1 MSLAHFRAGRRAALR
16 AAAAP
21 AALAI
26 AFAVPVTH
34 ARAEEPTSTPIL
46 IEGDRALPGPL
57 ERMTPADT
65 TGPAPRDAGEFLSR
79 LQGVTSGRFG
89 GHGNEISLRGLTQD
103 NIAVISDGAYVFGGC
118 PNRMDPPSSLS
129 ALLPDD
135 VVTVARGYQSV
146 TDGPPA
152 PGGTVSI
159 DRADPYDIA
168 EGPGGGIEGGIESN
182 GATRFVSAQ
191 ARYGL
196 GGAYVRGFANAK
208 RAENYEDGDGREV
221 RSAFDQYG
229 GGLEAGWRYGNRS
242 VLSLSSDVD
251 IVEDALFAGAGM
263 DSPWT
268 AARTVKASLDHNF
281 DQGSLLAKLEI
292 SAYGSFVEHLM
303 DNYSLRTPG
312 MMTMRSDANSDTYGG
327 RVAAGFDAMGGM
339 LTVGVD
345 HRTNNRNAESRMNMM
360 GGAPTMISNYTWP
373 DMFIRDT
380 GFFGEY
386 GAPMDEVT
394 ALKLGIRADLV
405 SVEAKRAD
413 WLPGGMGALTARQLY
428 AAYYGVT
435 DTDRQ
440 ETNVSGFARLTRDF
454 GKASGWIG
462 AARAV
467 RTADATER
475 GIVRYSA
482 MAPANNWV
490 GNPAIKPEKHYQ
502 LDTGLTAGEGPW
514 GLTGGI
520 WYDRVEDFI
529 SRDLARGQS
538 GVLRSDGA
546 SIYRNVDAELA
557 GVDLSGSYRF
567 SESWKANATA
577 SYTYGANLTDDRPLY
592 QIAPLSGSVEVVYEQ
607 PVWQVG
613 TRLGWAANQTRADTD
628 PLTGAGLDAQE
639 TPGHAVL
646 DLFASWQPLTGL
658 ELKGGVSNLLD
669 QTYASYLSRSNGF
682 DPTVVQVNEP
692 GRSFYIQA
700 ALTF

>member
-1 MSLAHFRAGRRAALR
+1 MFYARSRAGRRAALR
-16 AAAAP
+16 AATAP
-21 AALAI
+21 VALAI
-26 AFAVPVTH
+26 ACAAGITH
-34 ARAEEPTSTPIL
+34 ARAEEPVSEPIL
-46 IEGDRALPGPL
+46 IEGEQLLVGPV
-57 ERMTPADT
+57 EKVTPAET
-65 TGPAPRDAGEFLSR
+65 EGPAPRDAGEFLSR
-79 LQGVTSGRFG
+79 LQGITSGRLG
-89 GHGNEISLRGLTQD
+89 GHGNEISMRGLSQD

-129 ALLPDD
+129 ALLADD

-152 PGGTVSI
+152 PAGTVSI
-159 DRADPYDIA
+159 ERADPYDIA
-168 EGPGGGIEGGIESN
+168 DGPSGGLEAGIESN
-182 GATRFVSAQ
+182 GSTRYASMQ

-208 RAENYEDGDGREV
+208 RAENYKDGDGREV

-229 GGLEAGWRYGNRS
+229 GGLEAGWRYGNKS
-242 VLSLSSDVD
+242 VVSLSSDVD

-268 AARTVKASLDHNF
+268 ASRTVKASLEHNF
-281 DQGSLLAKLEI
+281 DEGSLIAKLEV

-303 DNYSLRTPG
+303 DNYSLRTPT
-312 MMTMRSDANSDTYGG
+312 MMRMRTDANSDTYGG
-327 RVAAGFDAMGGM
+327 RLAAGLDVVGGT
-339 LTVGVD
+339 LTLGVD

-360 GGAPTMISNYTWP
+360 GGDPVMISSYTWP

-380 GFFGEY
+380 GLFGEY
-386 GAPMDEVT
+386 EAPMDEAT
-394 ALKLGIRADLV
+394 SLKLGLRADFV

-413 WLPGGMGALTARQLY
+413 WLPGGMGAVTARQLY
-428 AAYYGVT
+428 AMYYGVT
-435 DTDRQ
+435 DTDRE
-440 ETNVSGFARLTRDF
+440 ETNVSGLARLTHDF
-454 GKASGWIG
+454 GSFSGWVG

-475 GIVRYSA
+475 GIVRSSGS
-482 MAPANNWV
+482 NSWV

-502 LDTGLTAGEGPW
+502 LDTGLSAGEGPW
-514 GLTGGI
+514 GLTGGV
-520 WYDRVEDFI
+520 WYDRVDDFI
-529 SRDLARGQS
+529 SRDLARGQPGILLS
-538 GVLRSDGA
+538 NGA

-567 SESWKANATA
+567 SESWKANASA

-592 QIAPLSGSVEVVYEQ
+592 QIAPLSGSLEVVYEQ
-607 PVWQVG
+607 PVWQLG
-613 TRLGWAANQTRADTD
+613 SRLRWAAKQTRADTD
-628 PLTGAGLDAQE
+628 PLTGSAIDAQE
-639 TPGHAVL
+639 TPGHVVL
-646 DLFASWQPLTGL
+646 DLFASWKPVTGL

-682 DPTVVQVNEP
+682 DPAVVQVNEP
-692 GRSFYIQA
+692 GRSFYLQA

>member
-1 MSLAHFRAGRRAALR
+1 MSLAHFSAGRRAALR

-26 AFAVPVTH
+26 AFAVPATH
-34 ARAEEPTSTPIL
+34 ARAEEPASRPIV
-46 IEGDRALPGPL
+46 IEGDQALPGPL

-65 TGPAPRDAGEFLSR
+65 NGPAPRDAGEFLSR
-79 LQGVTSGRFG
+79 LEGVTSGRLG
-89 GHGNEISLRGLTQD
+89 GHGNEISMRGLTQD

-152 PGGTVSI
+152 PGGTVTI

-168 EGPGGGIEGGIESN
+168 DGLSGGIEGGIESN
-182 GATRFVSAQ
+182 GETRYVSAQ
-191 ARYGL
+191 ARAGL

-208 RAENYEDGDGREV
+208 KAGNYEDGDGRDV
-221 RSAFDQYG
+221 RSAFKQYG
-229 GGLEAGWRYGNRS
+229 GGLEAGWRYGNHS
-242 VLSLSSDVD
+242 VVSLSSDVD

-281 DQGSLLAKLEI
+281 DEGSLVTTLEV

-312 MMTMRSDANSDTYGG
+312 MMRMRTDANSDTYGG
-327 RVAAGFDAMGGM
+327 RLAAGLDVIGGV
-339 LTVGVD
+339 LTLGVD
-345 HRTNNRNAESRMNMM
+345 HRTNNRNAESRSNMM
-360 GGAPTMISNYTWP
+360 GGAPVTITNYTWP

-380 GFFGEY
+380 GLFGEY
-386 GAPMDEVT
+386 EAPVDAGT
-394 ALKLGIRADLV
+394 SLKLGLRADFV

-413 WLPGGMGALTARQLY
+413 WLPGGMGAITARQLY
-428 AAYYGVT
+428 ATYYGVT
-435 DTDRQ
+435 DTDRE
-440 ETNVSGFARLTRDF
+440 ETNVSALARVTHDF
-454 GKASGWIG
+454 NDSISGWIG

-475 GIVRYSA
+475 GIVRNGG
-482 MAPANNWV
+482 ANSWV
-490 GNPAIKPEKHYQ
+490 GNPGIKPEKHYQ
-502 LDTGLTAGEGPW
+502 IDTGLSAGNGPW
-514 GLTGGI
+514 GVTGGI
-520 WYDRVEDFI
+520 WYDRVDDFI
-529 SRDLARGQS
+529 SRDTARGQAGILMS
-538 GVLRSDGA
+538 NGA

-567 SESWKANATA
+567 SENWKTNATA
-577 SYTYGANLTDDRPLY
+577 SYTYGANLTDSRPLY
-592 QIAPLSGSVEVVYEQ
+592 QIAPLSGSLEVVYEQ
-607 PVWQVG
+607 PVWQAG
-613 TRLGWAANQTRADTD
+613 TRLRWAANQTRADTN
-628 PLTGAGLDAQE
+628 PLTGSGLDAQE
-639 TPGHAVL
+639 TPGHVVL
-646 DLFASWQPLTGL
+646 DLFASWKPVTGL

-682 DPTVVQVNEP
+682 DPAVVQVNEP